1 MAKFCMKCGTA
12 LHEGAKFCM
21 KCGHALPGIEQAAP
35 LKIQCDRCGASLKTG
50 MKFCPKCGAGVG
62 RALTVDIPVSE
73 PVISVQVSDLPPN
86 VEAAQKE
93 HITEEGVEKTKQR
106 TTKVP
111 AASITAAEEGVEKT
125 KQRTT
130 LIGRLPTIRLE
141 EGVEKTK
148 QRTTEKAKAK
158 EKAKETAATAVKKEA
173 VHPVKKALS
182 ALLDQTVSASDN
194 AGEMRIAM
202 TEGQK
207 SLLTHVIRELA
218 KRIVK

>member
-106 TTKVP
+106 TT
-111 AASITAAEEGVEKT
+111 
-125 KQRTT
+125 
-130 LIGRLPTIRLE
+130 
-141 EGVEKTK
+141 
-148 QRTTEKAKAK
+148 EKAKAK

>member
-1 MAKFCMKCGTA
+1 
-12 LHEGAKFCM
+12 
-21 KCGHALPGIEQAAP
+21 
-35 LKIQCDRCGASLKTG
+35 
-50 MKFCPKCGAGVG
+50 
-62 RALTVDIPVSE
+62 
-73 PVISVQVSDLPPN
+73 
-86 VEAAQKE
+86 
-93 HITEEGVEKTKQR
+93 
-106 TTKVP
+106 
-111 AASITAAEEGVEKT
+111 
-125 KQRTT
+125 
-130 LIGRLPTIRLE
+130 E

>member
-1 MAKFCMKCGTA
+1 MKCGTA

-130 LIGRLPTIRLE
+130 
-141 EGVEKTK
+141 
-148 QRTTEKAKAK
+148 EKAKAK

>member
-106 TTKVP
+106 TT
-111 AASITAAEEGVEKT
+111 
-125 KQRTT
+125 
-130 LIGRLPTIRLE
+130 
-141 EGVEKTK
+141 
-148 QRTTEKAKAK
+148 
-158 EKAKETAATAVKKEA
+158 
-173 VHPVKKALS
+173 
-182 ALLDQTVSASDN
+182 
-194 AGEMRIAM
+194 
-202 TEGQK
+202 
-207 SLLTHVIRELA
+207 
-218 KRIVK
+218 